1 MNKSERY
8 LLFLIIFLIAANLLW
23 YFLGHRPLHWDSA
36 DHLSYS
42 LDTYKTLNNSQGFSS
57 LIKNLIDVSWYYPPL
72 VYWASIPFHAI
83 FGLTDF
89 AGFLEMNFF
98 LILLICSVYQI
109 GKRIYNPDAGI
120 FAAFCVA
127 MFPIISEYS
136 RDYML
141 DLPLAAMIAAAVYSL
156 IRTNDFSSRNNC
168 VKFGIMFGLG
178 MLTKWTF
185 ILFVITPMIF
195 LLWEGY
201 SLATKKF
208 RIIVNFFLSIFTGLV
223 ISLPWYLR
231 NIISIF
237 SNRLNELERGD
248 LSFLE
253 NVFYYFKIVPG
264 QTSLI
269 IAILFIVGIFLFFK
283 NSFFLKRRLPL
294 YWLLG
299 SYILITIINFKLP
312 RFSIA
317 LLIPISVLFAGMLFH
332 GENEPQRRNLFV
344 KVFAGIALANF
355 IFFSFINPGINFA
368 LPIVEAPL
376 VNNVTPDKINW
387 KNSEVIKIISDDM
400 KAKGK
405 QKVNL
410 RILSEE
416 ENFNSSTLRYYT
428 KLNNAQINIL
438 GAEGFPFF
446 SDYVIEIKKQLND
459 SNSFKTNTGSLIENK
474 YSRTFEEFKKFD
486 LKNGEQ
492 ILLHRIRQKI
502 AEDITIDSLKD
513 KIEKSAGNFFRKYIK
528 SDSVPIC
535 KIVFEDS
542 IRAINGKIKS
552 LKIISKKSKVDKIFF
567 RGFDYMNSKD
577 ESSIGIPAEN
587 FELELVDLEYC
598 VNNVMAADKF
608 EILTLKKVKLNSF
621 ELHPSDLK
629 SYIEELSG
637 KKITVSGISFDI
649 SFNNNRIKITGQNNK
664 ISSEFEIVLGLVQNQ
679 NSNLTFN
686 LEKCKIGGIAIPT
699 LIADFMS
706 ESYNPLIKG
715 TQTVFE
721 FKLGK
726 LLMNENTISIQQ

>member
-1 MNKSERY
+1 
-8 LLFLIIFLIAANLLW
+8 
-23 YFLGHRPLHWDSA
+23 GHRPLHWDSA

-42 LDTYKTLNNSQGFSS
+42 LDTYKTLNNSHGFSS
-57 LIKNLIDVSWYYPPL
+57 LLKNLIDISWYYPPL

-83 FGLTDF
+83 FGLNDF
-89 AGFLEMNFF
+89 AGFLEMTFF
-98 LILLICSVYQI
+98 LVLLVCSVYQI
-109 GKRIYNPDAGI
+109 GKRIYNPDAGT
-120 FAAFCVA
+120 FAAFCIA
-127 MFPIISEYS
+127 MFPIVAEYS

-141 DLPLAAMIAAAVYSL
+141 DLPLAAMVAAAVYSL

-168 VKFGIMFGLG
+168 VKFGIMLGLG

-185 ILFVITPMIF
+185 ILFVVTPMIF

-201 SLATKKF
+201 SLATRKF
-208 RIIVNFFLSIFTGLV
+208 RIIVNFFLSLIVGLI
-223 ISLPWYLR
+223 ISLPWYWR
-231 NIISIF
+231 NIIQIF

-253 NVFYYFKIVPG
+253 NVFYYFKIILG
-264 QTSLI
+264 QISLI
-269 IAILFIVGIFLFFK
+269 IAILFIIGIFFFFK

-332 GENEPQRRNLFV
+332 GENEPQKRGLFI
-344 KVFAGIALANF
+344 KIFAGIALANF
-355 IFFSFINPGINFA
+355 IFFSFINPGINLA
-368 LPIVEAPL
+368 LPVFETPL
-376 VNNVTPDKINW
+376 LNNITPDKSNW
-387 KNSEVIKIISDDM
+387 KNTEVIKSISDDM

-410 RILSEE
+410 RILSET
-416 ENFNSSTLRYYT
+416 ENFNSSTLRYYA
-428 KLNNAQINIL
+428 KLNNSQINIL
-438 GAEGFPFF
+438 GAEGFLFF
-446 SDYVIEIKKQLND
+446 SDYVIEIKKTLND
-459 SNSFKTNTGSLIENK
+459 SNSFKTNTGSLVENK
-474 YSRTFEEFKKFD
+474 YSRTFEEFKNFD
-486 LKNGEQ
+486 LKNSDQ

-513 KIEKSAGNFFRKYIK
+513 KIERSAGKFFAKYIK

-542 IRAINGKIKS
+542 ILAINGKIKS
-552 LKIISKKSKVDKIFF
+552 LKIISKKSAVNKIIF
-567 RGFDYMNSKD
+567 RGFDYINSKD
-577 ESSIGIPAEN
+577 ESGTGIPAEN
-587 FELELVDLEYC
+587 FELELADLEYC
-598 VNNVMAADKF
+598 VNSLMTEDKF

-629 SYIEELSG
+629 SYIEESSG
-637 KKITVSGISFDI
+637 KKITVSDISFDT
-649 SFNNNRIKITGQNNK
+649 SFNSNRIKITGQNNK
-664 ISSEFEIVLGLVQNQ
+664 INSEFEVNLSILQNQ
-679 NSNLTFN
+679 NSNLTIKI
-686 LEKCKIGGIAIPT
+686 EKCKIGGIAIPT
-699 LIADFMS
+699 SIADYMS